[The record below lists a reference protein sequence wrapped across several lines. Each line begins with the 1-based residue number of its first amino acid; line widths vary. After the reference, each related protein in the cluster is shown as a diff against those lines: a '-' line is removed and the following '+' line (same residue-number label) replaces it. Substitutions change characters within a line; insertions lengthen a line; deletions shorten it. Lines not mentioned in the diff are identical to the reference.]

1 LFPLF
6 LSLSFVSLKVW
17 ANLSHIGKKKTEK
30 KKRKKKK
37 EKEKGIMLCGGQPG
51 RISERRHLLKMAK
64 FFQLL

>member
-30 KKRKKKK
+30 KKKK
-37 EKEKGIMLCGGQPG
+37 EKRKREGNNVVW
-51 RISERRHLLKMAK
+51 RATW
-64 FFQLL
+64 